1 MDCTY
6 VACEE
11 DIGLLVS
18 GWCGDSSIEFAG
30 NVGLSFFSS
39 GSFANNSSSSS
50 VTANRGDS
58 IGGSIGGGNGD
69 EDTPLAVHVGNGQ
82 GELILISLELEFSQG
97 FVDDEGICF
106 GAKFTDL
113 TLGDVETDDVGA

>member
-1 MDCTY
+1 MDSTY

-11 DIGLLVS
+11 DIGFLVS

-50 VTANRGDS
+50 VTANRG
-58 IGGSIGGGNGD
+58 GSIGGGNGD

-82 GELILISLELEFSQG
+82 GELILISLEFELSQG

-106 GAKFTDL
+106 GAEFTNL
-113 TLGDVETDDVGA
+113 ALGDVETDDVGA